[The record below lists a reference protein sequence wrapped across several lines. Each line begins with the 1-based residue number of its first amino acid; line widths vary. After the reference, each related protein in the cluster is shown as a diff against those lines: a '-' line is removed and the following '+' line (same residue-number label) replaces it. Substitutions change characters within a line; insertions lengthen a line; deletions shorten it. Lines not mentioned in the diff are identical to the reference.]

1 MSLVN
6 KPGNDGIVLTQEM
19 IDKMNKKLE
28 PKELPDTTKIADTV
42 IDILEVMN
50 TNEMIKLQKQ
60 DKIIYEDEMEKKF
73 QDFAN
78 RYRSMFMRIISGEDI
93 ETLVDMLEAIEDI
106 KSGKN
111 QDEVENKLKEDLEE
125 KFIYSNMTEE
135 EKRKV
140 KNRIKKDN
148 KN

>member
-28 PKELPDTTKIADTV
+28 PKELPDTTKIADAV

-50 TNEMIKLQKQ
+50 TDEMIKLQKQ